1 MRRRLRIASVCRVL
15 PTPAN
20 PASGVFVANR
30 IAAMARAADVRVMQP
45 VPYFPLALP
54 LPAWAGPESRQIG
67 VLEVEHAPMFYVPRL
82 LKSFDWW
89 WLARAIAARIERLH
103 RAQPLDLIDAHFGYP
118 DGMGCV
124 AVAHQLGIPVFV
136 TVRGLETNYLG
147 KSALGERLAGA
158 LRHATGCVA
167 VSHSL
172 RGLLVEHGV
181 DPRRIAVIHNAVDH
195 ALFAPGP
202 REPARERLGL
212 PQDAF
217 VVVSVGHLTSV
228 KRHHILI
235 EGFARLLQQRP
246 ESILAI
252 VGGAGYEPDYP
263 GQLRRQVEAA
273 GLASKVRFVGAIAPG
288 DVVGWLHAADV
299 FALASAREGCCN
311 AVLEALAV
319 GAPVVTSPAG
329 DNPHFVRD
337 GENGFLAAIDDP
349 IAFHAGLAAVARRA
363 DWDRARISATLRN
376 QVGGWAEVGARV
388 LEFFETCLGS
398 GEPADAHP
406 TRS

>member
-30 IAAMARAADVRVMQP
+30 IEAMARAADVRVVQP
-45 VPYFPLALP
+45 VPYFPLAAP
-54 LPAWAGPESRQIG
+54 LPAWADSDSRQVG
-67 VLEVEHAPMFYVPRL
+67 GLEVEHAPMFYVPRL
-82 LKSFDWW
+82 LKSLDWW
-89 WLARAIAARIERLH
+89 WLARAITARIERLH
-103 RAQPLDLIDAHFGYP
+103 RAQPLDLLDAHFGYP

-124 AVAHQLGIPVFV
+124 AVARRLGIPVFV
-136 TVRGLETNYLG
+136 TVRGLETNFLG
-147 KSALGERLAGA
+147 KSALGDRLAGA
-158 LRHATGCVA
+158 LRQATGCVA

-172 RGLLVEHGV
+172 RELLVEHGV

-195 ALFAPGP
+195 AVFAPGP
-202 REPARERLGL
+202 RNPARERLGL

-217 VVVSVGHLTSV
+217 VVASVGHLTSV

-235 EGFARLLQQRP
+235 DGFARLLQDRP
-246 ESILAI
+246 ESILTI

-263 GQLRRQVEAA
+263 AQLRRQVEAA
-273 GLASKVRFVGAIAPG
+273 GLAPNVRFVGAIPPG
-288 DVVGWLHAADV
+288 EVVGWLRAADV

-319 GAPVVTSPAG
+319 GLPVVTTPAG

-337 GENGFLAAIDDP
+337 GENGFLVAIDDAV
-349 IAFHAGLAAVARRA
+349 AFHAGLAAVARRVH
-363 DWDRARISATLRN
+363 WDHAKISAGLRN
-376 QVGGWAEVGARV
+376 QVGGWAEVGTRV
-388 LEFFETCLGS
+388 LEFFDTCIGS
-398 GEPADAHP
+398 EGPADAHP
-406 TRS
+406 ARP